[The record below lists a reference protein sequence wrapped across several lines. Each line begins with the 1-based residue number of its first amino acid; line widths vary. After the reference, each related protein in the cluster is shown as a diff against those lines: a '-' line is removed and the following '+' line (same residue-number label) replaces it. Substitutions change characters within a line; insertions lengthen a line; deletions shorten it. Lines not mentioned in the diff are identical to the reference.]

1 MRLLLLLIL
10 LLPIQVCA
18 AELDIQNKS
27 VQTPGGM
34 LTVRAIDDYQEALFI
49 GNTPV
54 GLEDHKIWLSDVYKL
69 PGTRDSVVVAR
80 AWSGGNGCGGYFKI
94 LRVSP
99 TKLTASPE
107 FGTCSDLIRD
117 FRLSFGRVELELGTL
132 KAGLEYETFA
142 YSGGQLVHTETPLK
156 TASQAAGTGADVRRW
171 VGEHPENALRD
182 PAERARFLKIMSLDE
197 LNDLALH
204 VRVASAVWEEN
215 GVVIG
220 QGCFPHQCNT
230 SNGMWAI
237 DVATGRATALI
248 NDGGRIR
255 TFGAPYAALHWRFH
269 EAYNQ

>member
-107 FGTCSDLIRD
+107 FGNCSDLIRD

-156 TASQAAGTGADVRRW
+156 TASQAAGAGADVRRW
-171 VGEHPENALRD
+171 VGKHPEEIFAN
-182 PAERARFLKIMSLDE
+182 PEERARFLTIMDE
-197 LNDLALH
+197 ERLNQLSVH
-204 VRVASAVWEEN
+204 VRVASAVWEES
-215 GVVIG
+215 GFVIG
-220 QGCFPHQCNT
+220 QGCYPHFCNL
-230 SNGMWAI
+230 SDGMWAI
-237 DVATGRATALI
+237 NVATGHPTAVI
-248 NDGGRIR
+248 NLDGKISVY
-255 TFGAPYAALHWRFH
+255 GASYDQLHWRFH
-269 EAYNQ
+269 ERYSK